1 MYTFSIDNFGHP
13 LWILCDSLMKLEALG
28 WVEDAGDER
37 LWSSIDYQQCLF
49 M

>member
-13 LWILCDSLMKLEALG
+13 LWILCHSVMKLEALG
-28 WVEDAGDER
+28 WVKDAGDEC
-37 LWSSIDYQQCLF
+37 LWSSIGYQQCLS